1 MVWNATGKPGPVS
14 GDPSLPRAH
23 FPCVSHFRRKR
34 TPLSYP
40 YLCAPVT
47 VFPRKSVIIRA
58 ILFYPVFFTW
68 KLINHIKLSL

>member
-1 MVWNATGKPGPVS
+1 MVWNATGRLGPVS
-14 GDPSLPRAH
+14 GDASPPRAG
-23 FPCVSHFRRKR
+23 VSHFRRKR
-34 TPLSYP
+34 APLSYP

-47 VFPRKSVIIRA
+47 VFPCKSVIIRA